1 MRRLLIG
8 GVLLILTGSVM
19 AQGAKVLNAY
29 NYLQDGELLKAKIEI
44 EPATTHAK
52 TGIDGK
58 TWYYRGMIHEQI
70 YFSEDEALKDQKAG
84 TLIEA
89 VKSFSKAREL
99 GSKKINMNDLND
111 RYRRLG
117 AYCYQE
123 GVNMFNVSDF
133 NAAYDYFTICSSV
146 ATAFD
151 VIDSGAV
158 FNTAIAAMRAKKY
171 DVAIEKFKESI
182 TLNYS
187 LEESYINLANTY
199 KGLGNTEEYKATL
212 AAAREAV
219 PNSQSIITAEI
230 DIYLASKEYDKAL
243 SNLDVAIQNDP
254 SNSSLFFARGN
265 ILDHQQA
272 SMLADGNREEAIPV
286 YEKALVDY
294 KKALELKPDFFD
306 AAYSLGALYYNR
318 GADMI
323 NEANMITDDN
333 KYKLAKEDS
342 EEVLK
347 TALPYLEKAHEIK
360 PDDVSTMTSLKEL
373 YARTN
378 QMEKYEVM
386 NKKLSN

>member
-29 NYLQDGELLKAKIEI
+29 NYLQHGELLKAKIEI

-133 NAAYDYFTICSSV
+133 NAAYDYFTTCSSV

>member
-1 MRRLLIG
+1 M
-8 GVLLILTGSVM
+8 
-19 AQGAKVLNAY
+19 
-29 NYLQDGELLKAKIEI
+29 
-44 EPATTHAK
+44 
-52 TGIDGK
+52 
-58 TWYYRGMIHEQI
+58 
-70 YFSEDEALKDQKAG
+70 
-84 TLIEA
+84 
-89 VKSFSKAREL
+89 
-99 GSKKINMNDLND
+99 
-111 RYRRLG
+111 
-117 AYCYQE
+117 
-123 GVNMFNVSDF
+123 
-133 NAAYDYFTICSSV
+133 
-146 ATAFD
+146 
-151 VIDSGAV
+151 
-158 FNTAIAAMRAKKY
+158 
-171 DVAIEKFKESI
+171 
-182 TLNYS
+182 
-187 LEESYINLANTY
+187 
-199 KGLGNTEEYKATL
+199 GNTEEYKATL

-342 EEVLK
+342 EEALK